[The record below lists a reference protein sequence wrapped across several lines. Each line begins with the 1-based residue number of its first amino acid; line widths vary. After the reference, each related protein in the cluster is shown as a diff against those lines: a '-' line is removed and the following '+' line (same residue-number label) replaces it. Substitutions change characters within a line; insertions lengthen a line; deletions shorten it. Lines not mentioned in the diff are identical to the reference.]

1 MSQKTSK
8 RIKQAQQKVQSEGE
22 QILNLSLTLNETNVI
37 MTGLGEL
44 PAKVS
49 IEIINKIQMQAKPQL
64 EPVIPSTPEPPKKPD
79 IPQKS

>member
-8 RIKQAQQKVQSEGE
+8 RIKEAQKAAVAEGQ
-22 QILNLSLTLNETNVI
+22 QILNLSLTLNETNII
-37 MTGLGEL
+37 MQGLGEL

-49 IEIINKIQMQAKPQL
+49 IELINKIQMQAKPQL

-79 IPQKS
+79 IPPKK